1 MSERSQSPMASPS
14 DPPSTSASTS
24 QPKRT
29 LTRPRRPTARA
40 IAGRRQNAARGR
52 KRRCT
57 QASSEGEAAASS
69 DDDDDDASNTQA
81 PAAQPSRSTEGLT
94 GVALKKALFD
104 ERFNVKLMMEGW
116 TSSVYDHFILP
127 PAIIEETGKDVRHR
141 FTCKKYPS
149 TQVTRVYYNE
159 STSNLN
165 RHGNS
170 CDAEDTAESR
180 ALVAYVK
187 GSSYNPARHRL
198 RIVLWVARRSR
209 AYSIIEDEE
218 LQDIFRDLH
227 ANCESPSRH
236 TLSRDVIKVHGLT
249 KEAVVEMLVT
259 IDSSIHVAADG
270 WTSPNTIAYIGVT
283 IHYVEKGA
291 MVTLVLDFV
300 RLTKAHTGEYLA
312 SKLAECL
319 QDFKI
324 DDRVLGF
331 TGDNASNNDT
341 LVSELEVL
349 LPAFRG
355 DVHRVRCACHIL
367 NLVAKAILS
376 AFAQKVSKEDLD
388 TQAALNELEDEMTE
402 QEYQVPE
409 PEGDRLAP
417 EVVAADASAVDE
429 VIASIQQE
437 LDEAAE
443 ADLEGRVP
451 SLSATDASVA
461 RLALTKLRKL
471 AIKISNSPLLRESL
485 YEWCDRV
492 KIARHLLQKDVS
504 TRWNST
510 AELSVSGR
518 HLRPALDRMVVQ
530 SEFNKSTGVRLRR
543 FKPTDTE
550 WKVLEQLTP
559 LLNNITYATKELSR
573 SAKPLVHEVI
583 PIMDTLTAVFDEV
596 IDDTSLHPVV
606 RHAAL
611 RGARMLNKYYS
622 KTDDS
627 IVYRIAMILHPHY
640 KMDYFTKAGWEA
652 AWIAEARRI
661 ITHEWT
667 TRYKPVSVVPAS
679 TSQALSSSLG
689 TTTDRFAGIRER
701 FNFHRNASSS
711 SVTADPLEEWLATPP
726 IATNVKLDPIKYWS
740 DMKAGGHPLAQMA
753 LDYLSV
759 PATSTDV
766 ERAFSKG
773 GLTVSKLRHSLS
785 DASTRAQTVLG
796 EWTKVPGLVPFEKI
810 VKVFKD
816 KLKRSKRP
824 REEDAGDVIDVDKA

>member
-1 MSERSQSPMASPS
+1 MKIVRFITNVTRKIVKPP
-14 DPPSTSASTS
+14 PIVIPSTPPLIQAPTLPVDKEKPQASSSTVPPPPP
-24 QPKRT
+24 QPKR
-29 LTRPRRPTARA
+29 PPVKRA
-40 IAGRRQNAARGR
+40 LLIGIQNMPPE
-52 KRRCT
+52 K
-57 QASSEGEAAASS
+57 
-69 DDDDDDASNTQA
+69 
-81 PAAQPSRSTEGLT
+81 
-94 GVALKKALFD
+94 VW
-104 ERFNVKLMMEGW
+104 LMMEGW
-116 TSSVYDHFILP
+116 TSSVYDHFTLP

-149 TQVTRVYYNE
+149 THVTRVYYDE
-159 STSNLN
+159 STLNLN

-170 CDAEDTAESR
+170 CDAEDTTESR
-180 ALVAYVK
+180 ALVALYVK
-187 GSSYNPARHRL
+187 SSSYNSARHRV

-209 AYSIIEDEE
+209 PYSIIKDEE

-236 TLSRDVIKVHGLT
+236 TLSRDVIEVHGLT

-259 IDSSIHVAADG
+259 IDGSIHVAADG

-300 RLTKAHTGEYLA
+300 WLTKAHTREYLA

-324 DDRVLGF
+324 DDQVLGF

-355 DVHRVRCACHIL
+355 DAHRVRCACHIL

-376 AFAQKVSKEDLD
+376 AFAQKVSEEDLD
-388 TQAALNELEDEMTE
+388 AQAALNELEDEMTE
-402 QEYQVPE
+402 QEYQAPE
-409 PEGDRLAP
+409 LEGDRLAP
-417 EVVAADASAVDE
+417 EVVAADASTVDE

-518 HLRPALDRMVVQ
+518 HLRPALDRLVVQ
-530 SEFNKSTGVRLRR
+530 LEFNKSTGVCLRH

-559 LLNNITYATKELSR
+559 LLDNITYATKELSR
-573 SAKPLVHEVI
+573 SAKLLVHEVI
-583 PIMDTLTAVFDEV
+583 PIMDTLTAVFNEV
-596 IDDTSLHPVV
+596 IDDTSLHLAV

-611 RGARMLNKYYS
+611 CGARMLNKYYS

-640 KMDYFTKAGWEA
+640 KMEYFTKAGWEA
-652 AWIAEARRI
+652 AWIAEACRI

-667 TRYKPVSVVPAS
+667 TRYKPASVVPVS
-679 TSQALSSSLG
+679 TSQASSSSLVG
-689 TTTDRFAGIRER
+689 ASTDRFAGIREQ

-711 SVTADPLEEWLATPP
+711 TATADPLEEWLATPP

-773 GLTVSKLRHSLS
+773 GLTVSKLRHLLS
-785 DASTRAQTVLG
+785 DALTRAQSVLG